1 MATISHAGKG
11 ARRGMSDRWTMLSGI
26 AFAVLFVLG
35 MLVGSDS
42 PDPDA
47 ADTEWTAWFSDSGN
61 RAGQIFSLFMLV
73 LAGIAFAIFITGFVR
88 RLRWDPAVNEG
99 AASVASS
106 TGLVVAAML
115 AVGGVAK
122 NQISGAVEFGDMP
135 VPSAEVLRTAEQYG
149 FGVILV
155 AGGLFAAAAVL
166 AASIAARGT
175 SVIPTW
181 LVPAGL
187 VAGVILLF
195 SVIFIP
201 MIVLPLWV
209 LAAAICVGRRATS
222 DG

>member
-1 MATISHAGKG
+1 MASISQGNGG
-11 ARRGMSDRWTMLSGI
+11 ARRDLADRWTMLAGI
-26 AFAVLFVLG
+26 AFTVLFVLG

-47 ADTEWTAWFSDSGN
+47 PDAEWTEWFSDGGN
-61 RAGQIFSLFMLV
+61 RGAQVFSLFMLV
-73 LAGIAFAIFITGFVR
+73 LAAVAFTVFITGFVR
-88 RLRWDPAVNEG
+88 RLRWDPAVNES
-99 AASVASS
+99 AANIALNA
-106 TGLVVAAML
+106 GLVLAAMI

-135 VPSAEVLRTAEQYG
+135 LPSAEVLRTAEQLG

-155 AGGLFAAAAVL
+155 AGGLFAAAAVI

-175 SVIPTW
+175 SVVPSW
-181 LVPAGL
+181 LVTAGL

-195 SVIFIP
+195 SVIFVP

-209 LAAAICVGRRATS
+209 LAAAISVNRSSGS
-222 DG
+222 YV

>member
-1 MATISHAGKG
+1 MASISQAVGG
-11 ARRGMSDRWTMLSGI
+11 ARRDMSDRWTMLTGI
-26 AFAVLFVLG
+26 AFTVLFVLG

-47 ADTEWTAWFSDSGN
+47 PDAEWTEWFSDGGN
-61 RAGQIFSLFMLV
+61 RGAQIFSLFMLV
-73 LAGIAFAIFITGFVR
+73 LAAVAFTVFITGFVR
-88 RLRWDPAVNEG
+88 RLRWDPAANES
-99 AASVASS
+99 AANLALYA
-106 TGLVVAAML
+106 GLVMAAMI

-135 VPSAEVLRTAEQYG
+135 LPSAEVLRTAEQFG

-166 AASIAARGT
+166 AASIAARNT
-175 SVIPTW
+175 SVVPSW
-181 LVPAGL
+181 LVTAGL

-195 SVIFIP
+195 SVLFVP

-209 LAAAICVGRRATS
+209 LAAAISVGRRSGSYT
-222 DG
+222 